1 MVPAAERPNFLART
15 WERIREEAG
24 RGRQSYVVCP
34 RIGDGGGG
42 SPAEDPADLAGAER
56 GPGRCGGRGAGGAP
70 RPPIGVLELA
80 AALDENQLSGLRLG
94 VLHGRLPAEEKDQ
107 VMLAF
112 ADGRVD
118 VLVATTVIE
127 VGVDVPNATVMVIMD
142 ADRFGVSQL
151 HQLRGRVG
159 RGGHEGLCLL
169 VTEAPPD
176 SPARVRLDAVASTT
190 DGFKLSEVDL
200 SQRREGDVLGT
211 AQAGRKSSLKLLSV
225 LTDKDL
231 IISARAEAVDLVDAD
246 PALADYPALA
256 DAVAALVEAEQA
268 EYLEKA

>member
-1 MVPAAERPNFLART
+1 M
-15 WERIREEAG
+15 
-24 RGRQSYVVCP
+24 
-34 RIGDGGGG
+34 
-42 SPAEDPADLAGAER
+42 
-56 GPGRCGGRGAGGAP
+56 
-70 RPPIGVLELA
+70 
-80 AALDENQLSGLRLG
+80 
-94 VLHGRLPAEEKDQ
+94 LHGRLPPDEKDA

-159 RGGHEGLCLL
+159 RGGHAGLCLL

-176 SPARVRLDAVASTT
+176 SPARAAAGRGGRHPDGFELSRLD
-190 DGFKLSEVDL
+190 LE
-200 SQRREGDVLGT
+200 QRREGDVLGA
-211 AQAGRKSSLKLLSV
+211 AQAGRRSSLKLLT
-225 LTDKDL
+225 LLDDEDL
-231 IISARAEAVDLVDAD
+231 IGQAGHEAADLVDAD
-246 PALADYPALA
+246 PALAGYPALA
-256 DAVAALVEAEQA
+256 AAVAALLEAEQA